1 MDACPWASTFEKK
14 TRAALGDA
22 QGGSFSD
29 GGSNPP
35 ASTRKQLAYL
45 RLAVFLFIVK
55 NVIKIRIS
63 DGSIEVLKHFDKGLG
78 SIFKHGDSYYV
89 VKGGSKIYKFNETTD
104 PVLIASGLPS
114 AITGLYVDDNL
125 ICFVSN
131 GGYGFYIY
139 DMDTEK
145 YVKKFDLNYPK
156 FLYRIS
162 F

>member
-1 MDACPWASTFEKK
+1 M
-14 TRAALGDA
+14 
-22 QGGSFSD
+22 
-29 GGSNPP
+29 
-35 ASTRKQLAYL
+35 
-45 RLAVFLFIVK
+45 
-55 NVIKIRIS
+55 
-63 DGSIEVLKHFDKGLG
+63 KHFDKGLG
-78 SIFKHGDSYYV
+78 GIFKHGDFYCV
-89 VKGGSKIYKFNETTD
+89 VVGGSRIYKFNETTD

-125 ICFVSN
+125 IYFVSN

-139 DMDTEK
+139 DMDTGK